1 MTKNRNA
8 VCYTEG
14 SFILEDA
21 CNYDDIRI
29 HGIDIVGAIYMK
41 YGSIELALTG
51 LAQWMATIVEI
62 GLFSELPM
70 VINTKVSIPEPLCEL
85 PKPGEITEERVRYF
99 KDTCRTVI
107 TPVRLSG
114 KALKL
119 YKAGK
124 DDEAIRAALQTK
136 KGA

>member
-21 CNYDDIRI
+21 CTFDDIRT
-29 HGIDIVGAIYMK
+29 HGIDIVGAIYME
-41 YGSIELALTG
+41 YGSVELATKG
-51 LAQWMATIVEI
+51 LAQWMAAVTEYM
-62 GLFSELPM
+62 LFSELPM
-70 VINTKVSIPEPLCEL
+70 VINTQVAIPEPLCEL
-85 PKPGEITEERVRYF
+85 PKPGEMTEERVRYF